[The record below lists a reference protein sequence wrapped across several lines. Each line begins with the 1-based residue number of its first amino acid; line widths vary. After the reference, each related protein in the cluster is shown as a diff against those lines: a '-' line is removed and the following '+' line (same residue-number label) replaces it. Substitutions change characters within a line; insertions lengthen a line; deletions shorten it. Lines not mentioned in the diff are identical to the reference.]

1 LHHSEDPP
9 LLAGQRLAV
18 NGGLADPVVA
28 GQIAS
33 EPEDHIQART
43 VETQR
48 LHEFVFFIAS
58 IYRPPDLRQ
67 LDEAPHVV

>member
-1 LHHSEDPP
+1 
-9 LLAGQRLAV
+9 
-18 NGGLADPVVA
+18 LADPVVA